1 MAVPLT
7 VVDAFTDRPFAG
19 NPAGVC
25 RLTGPAPQAWMQSVA
40 AEVNLAETAF
50 VVPRDDGD
58 HDLRWFTPTVEVD
71 LCGHATLATAH
82 VLGGSGRFHTR
93 SGLLTC
99 GPGGDGTIEV
109 DLPAAP
115 TTPDPGADLAAWGAA
130 VGLAPDRVRAL
141 HTSSVGWVLVEV
153 AAAADVRAA
162 TLDRDA
168 LLALGGFATVV
179 ADTVADTAEEADSVC
194 RTFVPGAGID
204 EDPVTGSSHCVI
216 APWLAERSGRASLVG
231 HQVSRRGGVVA
242 MRVEGTRVVLAGH
255 AVTVSDGLLLVDPPS

>member
-1 MAVPLT
+1 MAVPLL

-25 RLTGPAPQAWMQSVA
+25 VLSELAPEAWMQAVA

-50 VVPRDDGD
+50 VVPRPDGD

-93 SGLLTC
+93 SGVLAC
-99 GPGGDGTIEV
+99 APGPGGTIEV
-109 DLPAAP
+109 DLPGAP
-115 TTPDPGADLAAWGAA
+115 TTPDPDADLAAWATA
-130 VGLAPDRVRAL
+130 FGLDPDRVRAL
-141 HTSSVGWVLVEV
+141 HTSTVGWVLVEV
-153 AAAADVRAA
+153 ASADDVRAA
-162 TLDRDA
+162 VLDREA
-168 LLALGGFATVV
+168 LVALGGFATVV
-179 ADTVADTAEEADSVC
+179 ADTTADDGEVADSVC

-216 APWLAERSGRASLVG
+216 APWLAARAGRTSLVG
-231 HQVSRRGGVVA
+231 HQVSRRSGVVA
-242 MRVEGTRVVLAGH
+242 MRVDGDRVVLAGH
-255 AVTVSDGLLLVDPPS
+255 AVTVFVGDLLVDPPS